1 MRSKNAALQAEILA
15 QASEM
20 LREGGPEAI
29 NMRAL
34 ASRCGVSAG
43 TVYLYYEGKGAILQA
58 LAEQFWRTAIEE
70 MRTAIHA
77 QSFAEMLAEIYA
89 FLYHKMDDFRATLL
103 GGLRDGSN
111 QHMRESMAREQS
123 MQDVLASALEARI
136 LSDPSIPA
144 TVWNG
149 TFTPRDF
156 AGVALVYML
165 AALEQRTED
174 IGTFLVMVRRTL
186 YPGNQNKQ

>member
-1 MRSKNAALQAEILA
+1 MRTKNAALQSEILA

-20 LREGGPEAI
+20 LRQGGPEAI

-43 TVYLYYEGKGAILQA
+43 TVYLYYDGKGAILQV
-58 LAEQFWRTAIEE
+58 LAEQFWRSALEE
-70 MRTAIHA
+70 MRTVIHA
-77 QSFAEMLAEIYA
+77 PRFADMLAEIYA
-89 FLYHKMDDFRATLL
+89 FLFHKMDDFRATLL

-123 MQDVLASALEARI
+123 MQDVLAGALEARI

-144 TVWNG
+144 SAWNG
-149 TFTPRDF
+149 ALTPRAF
-156 AGVALVYML
+156 AGVLLVYLL

-174 IGTFLVMVRRTL
+174 IGTFLEMVRRTL
-186 YPGNQNKQ
+186 YPDNPNKQ

>member
-1 MRSKNAALQAEILA
+1 MRPKNAALQAEILA
-15 QASEM
+15 QAGDM

-29 NMRAL
+29 NMRTL

-58 LAEQFWRTAIEE
+58 LAEQFWRSAIEE
-70 MRTAIHA
+70 MRTVVHT
-77 QSFAEMLAEIYA
+77 QPFADMLLEIYT

-123 MQDVLASALEARI
+123 MQDVLAGALEALI
-136 LSDPSIPA
+136 LSDTTIPSS
-144 TVWNG
+144 TWNDA
-149 TFTPRDF
+149 FTPGDL
-156 AGVALVYML
+156 AGVVLVYML
-165 AALEQRTED
+165 AALEQHTEN
-174 IGTFLVMVRRTL
+174 IQPFLEMVRRTL
-186 YPGNQNKQ
+186 HPANQNKQ